1 MEEIVK
7 RLTECVN
14 KEMMDYDITIKDY
27 ALRCD
32 VSYSVMRKISN
43 GQATDLLLSTIDKIC
58 ENSHFDLDEILEKT
72 MDYKIER
79 VLSRCMIIYNNA
91 DRYSISV
98 SKYR

>member
-14 KEMMDYDITIKDY
+14 KEMMNYDITIKDY

-58 ENSHFDLDEILEKT
+58 ENSHFDLDEILERT